1 MAYEWIT
8 DALDE
13 TWSDIDRFLRLRPF
27 EVYEAPTAC
36 PGWTVRDVI
45 SHLLGVALVMAGE
58 PVPRHEGAWPE
69 YVHNPIGE
77 LNEAFVEANRSRP
90 GLEVLDAFREASR
103 RCLATL
109 RALDDEG
116 WARLGWSPEGERP
129 FHRFQETRVLDGW
142 IHFQDIRDALG
153 EPSDDPGIGG
163 EVVLNRF
170 EAALPYIIG
179 KRVGAPNGTLVRVNL
194 TGPRGRSVAIA
205 VRDRRA
211 EAVTSSEETPTLEL
225 TTSTS
230 LFWRRAAGRVGADD
244 FLDGC
249 ELHGDLALARTVAES
264 LRVML

>member
-8 DALDE
+8 DALEE
-13 TWSDIDRFLRLRPF
+13 TWEDIDRFLRLRPF
-27 EVYEAPTAC
+27 EAYDAATSC

-45 SHLLGVALVMAGE
+45 SHLTGVALVMAGE
-58 PVPRHEGAWPE
+58 PVPRHDGQWPD
-69 YVHNPIGE
+69 YVQNPLGE
-77 LNEAFVEANRSRP
+77 LNEAFVEANRDRP

-103 RCLATL
+103 RSLSDL
-109 RALDDEG
+109 RALDDAAWE
-116 WARLGWSPEGERP
+116 RVGWSPEGERP

-153 EPSDDPGIGG
+153 EPFDDPGVGA

-170 EAALPYIIG
+170 ESALPYVIG
-179 KRVGAPNGTLVRVNL
+179 KRVGAPDGTLVRVNL

-211 EAVTSSEETPTLEL
+211 DAVSASDATPTLEI

-230 LFWRRAAGRVGADD
+230 LFWRRCAGRVSVDE
-244 FLDGC
+244 FLVSC
-249 ELHGDLALARTVAES
+249 ELHGDVDLARSVAES
-264 LRVML
+264 LRIML